1 MSRTPGAAFQLQLDG
16 GSGVPVSRQLID
28 QILTAIASGK
38 LKAGDQVI
46 VRGAELLRGN
56 EPVQVVG
63 IFDPEPQVA
72 VK

>member
-1 MSRTPGAAFQLQLDG
+1 
-16 GSGVPVSRQLID
+16 
-28 QILTAIASGK
+28 
-38 LKAGDQVI
+38 

-72 VK
+72 LK

>member
-1 MSRTPGAAFQLQLDG
+1 M
-16 GSGVPVSRQLID
+16 
-28 QILTAIASGK
+28 
-38 LKAGDQVI
+38 I

-63 IFDPEPQVA
+63 VFEDDSPSQVA